1 MALKTTVQCT
11 TYRSVG
17 LSQIDPFYEI
27 EGVRYPTRVALYDED
42 DTFISINEY
51 NTCQFDRLNAD
62 TDYILKTVYMDVEDT
77 EQILGVIADTTVQFH
92 TKTADYY
99 TPTVAVSGSEISVS
113 ALSDS
118 VWMPYTTAINGFGI
132 GVELCDA
139 NNNILAHSITTPCTF
154 DSYTGEPAY
163 VQAYLWKGRIESQS
177 TCIRYAAVPN
187 TQVEIVSSE
196 GILDVFAFP
205 RITDAELHIRLQ
217 DFNAPSSIVIN
228 VDGAEVGRLI
238 DNITNKVYV
247 VKLNELEQ
255 ATTYEVEVIVTDG
268 GNTTTATASFTTGES
283 ASANYSEENAFKD
296 FWIAVGQPGAY
307 SNSMEYSEVFG
318 MNTRFGIKIQHA
330 PYSPMAKIKNVVV
343 QSWKDEDGDDVWLPR
358 VSSGLGTYAPA
369 VTHEAVEYNA
379 KFVIF
384 GDKEKVDSNAVIR
397 EMLKLIEGRWL
408 KIWDEYTQMGFEG
421 VYLIDVDDDPK
432 FKRRNYDHVEFT
444 LKFKINGTNIDAP
457 FEGVG

>member
-1 MALKTTVQCT
+1 MALKTTVECT

-17 LSQIDPFYEI
+17 ISRIDYYYEI
-27 EGVRYPTRVALYDED
+27 EGVRYPTHVALYDAN
-42 DTFISINEY
+42 DTFISFNEY
-51 NTCQFDRLNAD
+51 NTCQFDRLSSD
-62 TDYILKTVYMDVEDT
+62 TDYILKTVYMDTDT
-77 EQILGVIADTTVQFH
+77 GEEILGIVPDTTVQFH
-92 TKTADYY
+92 TKTPEYY
-99 TPTVAVSGSEISVS
+99 TPVVSASGGEISVS

-118 VWMPYTTAINGFGI
+118 VWMPDVSVIDGFGI
-132 GVELCDA
+132 GVELCDE

-163 VQAYLWKGRIESQS
+163 VQAYLWKGRVQS
-177 TCIRYAAVPN
+177 PSSCVRYAAVPN
-187 TQVEIVSSE
+187 TQVEIEQHE
-196 GILDVFAFP
+196 GILDVFCFP
-205 RITDAELHIRLQ
+205 RVTDAELHVRLQ
-217 DFNAPSSIVIN
+217 DFNAPSSIEIN

-255 ATTYEVEVIVTDG
+255 ATAYEVEVIVTDG

-283 ASANYSEENAFKD
+283 TSAENSEENVFKD

-307 SNSMEYSEVFG
+307 SQSMEYSEVFG

-358 VSSGLGTYAPA
+358 VSSGLGSYAPA